1 MIKNIVMISLVA
13 ITISTAGV
21 FSLLPNDDSISPMHG
36 EGIKALGHVEY
47 KVFGPDG
54 KLKGY
59 AQSDNL
65 VVTNGDNVT
74 VNKMF
79 GVLRT
84 TTSATINP
92 FIAVAVGS
100 GVTAPAAT
108 NTALVSQ
115 QGHKIIGTTDIS
127 ANSIG
132 QVKLTAIF
140 LPGKIINSSLN
151 SVITESGLFDNTA
164 PTLNLNNTNMF
175 ARQTFGGIT
184 IASSDTLQVT
194 WTVSFN

>member
-21 FSLLPNDDSISPMHG
+21 FSLLPNNDSTSPMHG

-100 GVTAPAAT
+100 GVTSPTTT
-108 NTALVSQ
+108 NTALVAQ
-115 QGHKIIGTTDIS
+115 QGHKVIGTTDIS
-127 ANSIG
+127 ASAVG

-140 LPGKIINSSLN
+140 LPNKIVNSTSQ
-151 SVITESGLFDNTA
+151 SITESGLFDNTA
-164 PTLNLNNTNMF
+164 STLNSNSTNMF